1 MSQGISEDCL
11 VVDEMIPSPMWALG
25 THQLTVPSLL
35 SLPDFMEFHSMEAHS
50 SIQQRLHISIALF
63 LLSSLL
69 FRTCSVISS
78 CCRLPKFW
86 SLFPHFRENHH
97 PLLWDFP
104 SCFLCILV
112 WLVPSGKNSGVVGRL
127 ISSVFLFLHNLCCPI
142 PENSC
147 FRHFVQFLSYLRL
160 EDKLDSSSWL
170 EGKDLC
176 IF

>member
-1 MSQGISEDCL
+1 MKWFPAPCGLWELISWQFQVYFLCL
-11 VVDEMIPSPMWALG
+11 TSWSFTLRERVVVFSKDSRDP
-25 THQLTVPSLL
+25 
-35 SLPDFMEFHSMEAHS
+35 AHFCGS
-50 SIQQRLHISIALF
+50 FSAG
-63 LLSSLL
+63 SLL
-69 FRTCSVISS
+69 FRTCSVVSS

-104 SCFLCILV
+104 SCFLCILI
-112 WLVPSGKNSGVVGRL
+112 WLVPSGKNSGMVGRL
-127 ISSVFLFLHNLCCPI
+127 ISFVFLLSYNLCCPI
-142 PENSC
+142 PKNSC
-147 FRHFVQFLSYLRL
+147 FRHFVQFPSYLRL